1 MPPRS
6 TPKKSTAKSKAQTP
20 QGKGE
25 SKKENS
31 FDFDPDIALPIDFSG
46 RAFTSISNGG
56 YYPFFAPSDTLFQ
69 KLLTLRLLSPTQA
82 NCINDK
88 TFYSVGAGLQV
99 IDQEFPADFDK
110 KINGKRQL
118 IDDVLKGV
126 FESYWQ
132 DGNDFIE
139 VVRTEVAGEKFVHV
153 YKHNNLDCRFAE
165 PEDGDDPT
173 HVIRSKEFR
182 REGLLIFKE
191 DANPITIPIWTDNP
205 LHDDDV
211 WLEDPKKPGTF
222 RTMLVVRNE
231 VQGIDHY
238 GLPSNFAGFIQA
250 YLEYNVARFNLDNFE
265 NNMFLAGVLTI
276 MGQVSSTEA
285 KQLLA
290 DIRRTYMGRGKQR
303 RIFTASSEGGISD
316 TKFTPFTQTH
326 EGHFVE
332 FDKHNEGKIVSA
344 NGWSRELLDM
354 HDKAGLGK
362 GGEYLAQLFKRKFHT
377 TIIPVQQTVL
387 NNFIFPL
394 MKIIDEFKGTS
405 FYDMP
410 WTIKPVIPVGL
421 EGVLD
426 INSLLTVDEGR
437 QEIGKGPIEN
447 GTGQMQISQ
456 VKGKSSQPAGE
467 GNENNDQ
474 NEGGAK

>member
-1 MPPRS
+1 MPPKA
-6 TPKKSTAKSKAQTP
+6 TPKKSARSKTVKKP
-20 QGKGE
+20 E
-25 SKKENS
+25 SKTEYRPENS
-31 FDFDPDIALPIDFSG
+31 YDFNTEIGLPIDFSG

-56 YYPFFAPSDTLFQ
+56 YFPFFAPKDNLFR
-69 KLLTLRLLSPTQA
+69 KLLELRLLSPTQA

-99 IDQEFPADFDK
+99 QDQVFPEAFDK

-126 FESYWQ
+126 FESFYQ

-139 VVRTEVAGEKFVHV
+139 VVRTEVAGEKYVHV

-165 PEDGDDPT
+165 PDEGCDPT
-173 HVIRSKEFR
+173 HIIRSKEFR
-182 REGLLIFKE
+182 KDGIYRFKK
-191 DANPITIPIWTDNP
+191 DDDPIKIPIWTDNP
-205 LHDDDV
+205 LNDSDV
-211 WLEDPKKPGTF
+211 WMEDPNKPGTF
-222 RTMLVVRNE
+222 RTILVVKNE

-238 GLPSNFAGFIQA
+238 GLPSNFSGCMQA
-250 YLEYNVARFNLDNFE
+250 YLEYCVAHFNIDEFE
-265 NNMFLAGVLTI
+265 NNLFLAGVLTI
-276 MGQVSSTEA
+276 MGQLSHVESKA
-285 KQLLA
+285 LLK
-290 DIRRTYMGRGKQR
+290 DIRQSYSGKGKQR
-303 RIFTASSEGGISD
+303 RIFTVSSEQGIGD
-316 TKFTPFTQTH
+316 TKFTPFTEKH

-332 FDKHNEGKIVSA
+332 FDRHNEGKIVSA
-344 NGWSRELLDM
+344 NGWSKELLDM

-394 MKIIDEFKGTS
+394 MQIIDEWKGTS
-405 FYDMP
+405 FYDLP

-421 EGVLD
+421 EGILD

-447 GTGQMQISQ
+447 GTGKMQISQ
-456 VKGKSSQPAGE
+456 VKGKVSQPAGE
-467 GNENNDQ
+467 GNEDDDE
-474 NEGGAK
+474 NEGGTK